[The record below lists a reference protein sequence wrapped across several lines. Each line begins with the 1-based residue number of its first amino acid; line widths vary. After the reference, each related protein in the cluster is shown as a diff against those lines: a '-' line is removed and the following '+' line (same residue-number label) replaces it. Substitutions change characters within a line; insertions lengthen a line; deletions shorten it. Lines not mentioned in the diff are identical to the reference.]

1 MTEISA
7 SEVTDRDVFVTR
19 AFDARREVV
28 WKFFTQPELIAQW
41 FGPTG
46 ITVPIDSVD
55 VDLTV
60 GGKWVLT
67 MVDDASGE
75 KYPIDGV
82 IRVCEPP
89 EYLEIGVGAQTAVGE
104 LENVTLRLQF
114 HDHGGKTRVT
124 LHQGPFTDE
133 QREQTGAGWELS
145 FVKLDA
151 ILTDSQLAAS

>member
-1 MTEISA
+1 MTEISE

-19 AFDARREVV
+19 AFNAPRDVV
-28 WKFFTQPELIAQW
+28 WKFFTQRDLIAQW

-46 ITVPIDSVD
+46 ITVPLETVEIE
-55 VDLTV
+55 LTV

-82 IRVCEPP
+82 ILVCEPP
-89 EYLEIGVGAQTAVGE
+89 EFLEIGVGAKTAVGD
-104 LENVTLRLQF
+104 LENIRMRLQF
-114 HDHGGKTRVT
+114 HDHGEKTRVT

-133 QREQTGAGWELS
+133 QREQTEAGWELS
-145 FVKLDA
+145 FGKLDA
-151 ILTDSQLAAS
+151 LLALG